1 MDKPNQLI
9 FGVHPILEKLKASP
23 GDVTEIII
31 AEGPSRAAARA
42 VEATARRL
50 GVRVNYAS
58 PAALDRL
65 AAGQRHQGVAAQMA
79 AVSYLQ
85 ISQLLESISSSS
97 GPEQILILD
106 GLTDPHNF
114 GALLRTAEAVG
125 IRHVIIPKDRSVGVT
140 ATVGKASAGAV
151 HHLKI
156 YQATN
161 LRRAIKSLK
170 DQGFWFVGLDV
181 QATDAIYDRVL
192 PERLGIVLGS
202 EGEGIRPLV
211 RRECDFLVSIPMAG
225 KIASLNV
232 AVAGAVF
239 LYELVRQKRSVD
251 KAGTKR
257 YLGS

>member
-1 MDKPNQLI
+1 MQVP
-9 FGVHPILEKLKASP
+9 
-23 GDVTEIII
+23 
-31 AEGPSRAAARA
+31 R
-42 VEATARRL
+42 
-50 GVRVNYAS
+50 
-58 PAALDRL
+58 
-65 AAGQRHQGVAAQMA
+65 
-79 AVSYLQ
+79 
-85 ISQLLESISSSS
+85 LLETISSS

-140 ATVGKASAGAV
+140 AVVVKASAGAV

-156 YQATN
+156 YKATN

-170 DQGFWFVGLDV
+170 DQGFWVAGLDV
-181 QATDAIYDRVL
+181 HATDGIYDRVL

-202 EGEGIRPLV
+202 EGAGIRPLI
-211 RRECDFLVSIPMAG
+211 RQECDFLVSIPMAG

-239 LYELVRQKRSVD
+239 LYELVRQK
-251 KAGTKR
+251 KAKTR
-257 YLGS
+257 R